1 MLPPFGCGQNGM
13 RALRRLRPERKFARQ
28 RVPFAA
34 APCGGRQTSRRSLP
48 SCRRRRT
55 AYVRQL
61 AGSTSQTSAGRSLL
75 VRRSAF
81 RVCSGVPLQTAAR
94 RPHER
99 ACRSPPPPA
108 ADGRPRVARCPP
120 AAVGELPM
128 CGSPSVRRRRRR
140 RAAASPRE
148 GPQLAQGSRASP
160 RKLRPIFHSLRYS
173 PNELPPMNSRRIEVG
188 GISSGIIGTKLSR
201 NLSMRRASSYSGI
214 VSGTSRSSGSA

>member
-1 MLPPFGCGQNGM
+1 MFVCVSKDKNTFLFSSKRLSAGNFVAKP
-13 RALRRLRPERKFARQ
+13 LRPGGVFRFRRFRAAS
-28 RVPFAA
+28 AA
-34 APCGGRQTSRRSLP
+34 ARSRPLAEDCHSPQARCCLRSAAGRTE
-48 SCRRRRT
+48 C
-55 AYVRQL
+55 VR
-61 AGSTSQTSAGRSLL
+61 SAGFDPNENS
-75 VRRSAF
+75 
-81 RVCSGVPLQTAAR
+81 RVS
-94 RPHER
+94 
-99 ACRSPPPPA
+99 ACRSPPPLA

-140 RAAASPRE
+140 RAGASPRE